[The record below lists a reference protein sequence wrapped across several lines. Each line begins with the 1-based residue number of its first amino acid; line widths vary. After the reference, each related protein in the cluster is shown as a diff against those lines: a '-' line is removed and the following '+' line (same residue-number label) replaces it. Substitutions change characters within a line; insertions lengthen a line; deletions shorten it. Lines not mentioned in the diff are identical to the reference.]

1 MLNRS
6 CKILALAFAATT
18 LSGCLQM
25 LSGNH
30 EITDATVK
38 ANMKEVGRAADLY
51 SIDHGGDIPSLGQ
64 LKAWMPKQPPA
75 DPIIVFE
82 GEGLRNPFAFK
93 YDTPKAGITTI
104 PLQWPIEGSITNV
117 DAARKSPPKQMTPG
131 TLEYTQFP
139 DKRTYA
145 IIGGGHDGKALADTT
160 GETLVISNQ

>member
-1 MLNRS
+1 MHSRFGA
-6 CKILALAFAATT
+6 IFVFVFAATA

-38 ANMKEVGRAADLY
+38 ANMKEVARAADLY
-51 SIDHGGDIPSLGQ
+51 SIDHGGDIPSLSQ

-104 PLQWPIEGSITNV
+104 PLQWPVEGSITNV
-117 DAARKSPPKQMTPG
+117 AEARKSPPKQMTPG
-131 TLEYTQFP
+131 TLEYTLFP

-145 IIGGGHDGKALADTT
+145 IIGGGHDGKALAEKSGD
-160 GETLVISNQ
+160 TLVISNQ